1 MDHRCYQ
8 CGATVQDGVAF
19 CVQCNAPQIRVA
31 LAEPS
36 LPGSGGEE
44 IQAPRASYSRE
55 PNSSRFEW
63 AQALPSAFLGLLIG
77 SILSVI
83 LQGAFAVGMLPAGFL
98 SVYFYHRRNPLIGL
112 TVGLGARLGAISGA
126 LGFGILGVVTTG
138 ATFLLYSAGE
148 IRAKLLKA
156 VQEYISRNA
165 DPQIRQ
171 AQMQQFLEIYNNR
184 QEFILMLVLA
194 SIMMLI
200 IFLALSSMGGIIGAA
215 VLRRRKAN

>member
-19 CVQCNAPQIRVA
+19 CLQCNAPQIRVA

-36 LPGSGGEE
+36 LPDDGGGDIET
-44 IQAPRASYSRE
+44 PRASYS
-55 PNSSRFEW
+55 PISGSSRFEW
-63 AQALPSAFLGLLIG
+63 TRALPSAFLGLLIG

-83 LQGAFAVGMLPAGFL
+83 LQGAFALGMLPAGFL

-126 LGFGILGVVTTG
+126 LGFGILGVVTTV
-138 ATFLLYSAGE
+138 ATFSLGSAGE
-148 IRAKLLKA
+148 IRAKMLKTI
-156 VQEYISRNA
+156 QEYISRNA
-165 DPQIRQ
+165 DPQMQQ
-171 AQMQQFLEIYNNR
+171 AQMQQFLEIYNSR
-184 QEFILMLVLA
+184 QGFILMLILG

-200 IFLALSSMGGIIGAA
+200 LFLALSSMGGIIGAA
-215 VLRRRKAN
+215 VLRRRKVS